1 MRIIVHHRTEYRY
14 SQPLLQSVQY
24 LRLTPRSGTS
34 QTVNRWKIACPGG
47 DMTEWADHYGN
58 ICHTLV
64 IARPTQGVVIEVSG
78 DVRTVDT
85 NGVIPSGT
93 TTLPFDVYLRETEY
107 TKPDGKLLKF
117 AQRFRADMAKET
129 ILGLHALMLAV
140 GEAVAYEK
148 NSTTV
153 HTTAAEALAAGRGVC
168 QDHAHLFI
176 AVARQLGVPA
186 RYVSGY
192 LGRGEGTQQT
202 TASHAW
208 AEALVPDLGWVS
220 FDCSNGISATE
231 AYVRVAVGLD
241 YADAGPVRGVRT
253 GGGAEELEVKV
264 QTSPRTIAAPTTPA
278 ALASEKEAGGA
289 KKAKAQEQ

>member
-1 MRIIVHHRTEYRY
+1 MRILVHHRTEYRY
-14 SQPLLQSVQY
+14 SQPLTQSVQY
-24 LRLTPRSGTS
+24 VRLTPRSGTS
-34 QTVNRWKIACPGG
+34 QTVNRWKVSCPGA
-47 DMTEWADHYGN
+47 DLTEWTDHYGN

-64 IARPTQGVVIEVSG
+64 MGRPTQSMVIEVSG

-85 NGVIPSGT
+85 NGVIPGGT
-93 TTLPFDVYLRETEY
+93 TTLPFEVYLRETPY
-107 TKPDGKLLKF
+107 TVSDRPLLKF
-117 AQRFRADMAKET
+117 AQTYRAEIAKDL
-129 ILGLHALMLAV
+129 ISGLHELMLGV
-140 GEAVAYEK
+140 QQAVAYEK

-176 AVARQLGVPA
+176 AVCRQLGVPA

-192 LGRGEGTQQT
+192 LGRGEGQQQT

-220 FDCSNGISATE
+220 FDCANALSATE
-231 AYVRVAVGLD
+231 AYLRVAVGLD

-253 GGGAEELEVKV
+253 GGGVEELDVTVKV
-264 QTSPRTIAAPTTPA
+264 SPRTV
-278 ALASEKEAGGA
+278 LSEKAAGDA
-289 KKAKAQEQ
+289 KKPPGPARPKGQEQ

>member
-1 MRIIVHHRTEYRY
+1 MRVIVHHRTEYRY

-58 ICHTLV
+58 ICHTLMIV
-64 IARPTQGVVIEVSG
+64 RPTQSVVIEVTG

-93 TTLPFDVYLRETEY
+93 TSLPFEVYLRETDY
-107 TKPDGKLLKF
+107 TRPDRLLGEFVAKF
-117 AQRFRADMAKET
+117 RPAIEKET
-129 ILGLHALMLAV
+129 IAGLHDLLLGV
-140 GEAVAYEK
+140 RDAVAYEK
-148 NSTTV
+148 DSSTV
-153 HTTAAEALAAGRGVC
+153 HTTAAETLAAGRGVC

-176 AVARQLGVPA
+176 AVCRQLGVPA

-220 FDCSNGISATE
+220 FDCANGISATE
-231 AYVRVAVGLD
+231 AYVRIAVGLD

-253 GGGAEELEVKV
+253 GGGEEELDVKV
-264 QTSPRTIAAPTTPA
+264 QTSQRTIAVAPAGSERA
-278 ALASEKEAGGA
+278 AGDA
-289 KKAKAQEQ
+289 KKAKPKAQEQQ